1 MDIKQRIIDQSRNLF
16 FRLGIRS
23 VSMDDIAGHM
33 GISKKT
39 IYQHFTDKDEL
50 VEYIVLAETSRMQKD
65 CLELCDT
72 AENAVHE
79 IFKTMEMVVEHFRNI
94 NPMVLFDMQKYHF
107 KAFEKFMEYRNNFLI
122 NIISNNLKQGVKEG
136 NYRQDINID
145 VLSKFRLESMMLAF
159 NMEAFPPEKYHA
171 AEVTLIM
178 IEHFLYGVSTE
189 TGFKKI
195 EEYKKE
201 RKNIWT
207 IN

>member
-1 MDIKQRIIDQSRNLF
+1 MDVKQRIIEQSRILF

-23 VSMDDIAGHM
+23 VSMDDIASHM

-50 VEYIVLAETSRMQKD
+50 VESIVLAETNRMKHD
-65 CLELCDT
+65 CTNLCNT
-72 AENAVHE
+72 ADNAVHE
-79 IFKTMEMVVEHFRNI
+79 IFKTMEMVVEQFKNI
-94 NPMVLFDMQKYHF
+94 NAVVLYDMQKYHF
-107 KAFEKFMEYRNNFLI
+107 SAFEKFMQYRNNFLI
-122 NIISNNLKQGVKEG
+122 NIIANNLEKGVIEG

-159 NMEAFPPEKYHA
+159 NIVAFPPEKYNA

-178 IEHFLYGVSTE
+178 IENFLYGVSTE
-189 TGFKKI
+189 KGFKKI

-201 RKNIWT
+201 RNKKWT

>member
-1 MDIKQRIIDQSRNLF
+1 MDVKQRIVEQARALF

-23 VSMDDIAGHM
+23 VSMDDIANNM
-33 GISKKT
+33 GMSKKT

-50 VEYIVLAETSRMQKD
+50 VESIVLAETNRMQND
-65 CLELCDT
+65 CINLCNT

-94 NPMVLFDMQKYHF
+94 NPIVLFDMQKFHF
-107 KAFEKFMEYRNNFLI
+107 SAFEKFMEYRNSFLI
-122 NIISNNLKQGVKEG
+122 NIISNNLEKGVKEG
-136 NYRQDINID
+136 NYRPDINID

-159 NMEAFPPEKYHA
+159 NLEAFPPEKYNA

-178 IEHFLYGVSTE
+178 IENFLYGVSTE
-189 TGFKKI
+189 KGFKKI

-201 RKNIWT
+201 RNNKWT

>member
-1 MDIKQRIIDQSRNLF
+1 MDVKQRIIEQARALF

-23 VSMDDIAGHM
+23 VSMDDIASHM

-50 VEYIVLAETSRMQKD
+50 VESIVLAETNRMQND
-65 CLELCDT
+65 CINLCNT

-79 IFKTMEMVVEHFRNI
+79 IFKTMEMVVEQFRNI
-94 NPMVLFDMQKYHF
+94 NSIVLFDMQKFHF
-107 KAFEKFMEYRNNFLI
+107 NAFKRFMEYRNNFLI
-122 NIISNNLKQGVKEG
+122 NIIANNLEKGVKEG
-136 NYRQDINID
+136 NYRPDINID

-159 NMEAFPPEKYHA
+159 NLEAFPPDKYNA

-178 IEHFLYGVSTE
+178 IENFLYGVSTE
-189 TGFKKI
+189 KGFNKI
-195 EEYKKE
+195 EAYKKE
-201 RKNIWT
+201 RNNKWI